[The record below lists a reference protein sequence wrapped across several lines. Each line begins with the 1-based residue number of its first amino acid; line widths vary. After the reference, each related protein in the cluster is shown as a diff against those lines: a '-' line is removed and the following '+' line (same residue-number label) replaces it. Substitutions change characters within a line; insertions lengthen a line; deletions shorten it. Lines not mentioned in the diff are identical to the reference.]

1 MAMRSQVY
9 EWIGEPLSA
18 TNVGSTPVSDQRGR
32 GFGVPGTPVNM
43 PVGTQNSI
51 FVGVFG
57 RAITKPAETT
67 ATQFVVIEDFGSTPG
82 FTNAAGVGVASQP
95 SVTGVGIQPSLY
107 TVSVAAPVAPN
118 GQVQIRINTTD
129 YFLRPDGIPFPGIDG
144 SASPYPRSVWFR
156 PSFNLFP
163 DVYILPGQVWDIL
176 YTNGNPIGS
185 TFGAMAWGARV
196 FVKYTLYDGPDAL
209 IANKLLE
216 MGITVNPGNVDWYKR
231 SLVEQGAVA

>member
-9 EWIGEPLSA
+9 EWISEPEA
-18 TNVGSTPVSDQRGR
+18 PPTVSDQRAR
-32 GFGVPGTPVNM
+32 GTYPINA
-43 PVGTQNSI
+43 GTQSSI
-51 FVGVFG
+51 FVGTYG

-82 FTNAAGVGVASQP
+82 YTDNANHGMETQP
-95 SVTGVGIQPSLY
+95 TIIGNQPSLY
-107 TVSVAAPVAPN
+107 NGMPNAPN

-129 YFLRPDGIPFPGIDG
+129 YFLRPDGLPFPGIDG
-144 SASPYPRSVWFR
+144 SAAPYPRSVWFR

-176 YTNGNPIGS
+176 FTNGNSIGLTTLATAS
-185 TFGAMAWGARV
+185 NAARV
-196 FVKYTLYDGPDAL
+196 FLKYTLYDGPDAL

-231 SLVEQGAVA
+231 MLIEQGGLQ

>member
-9 EWIGEPLSA
+9 EWIAEPNA
-18 TNVGSTPVSDQRGR
+18 NNAGSTPVSDQRGR
-32 GFGVPGTPVNM
+32 GFPGPM
-43 PVGTQNSI
+43 AAGTQNSI
-51 FVGVFG
+51 FVGQFG

-82 FTNAAGVGVASQP
+82 YTDGVGNGMPTQP
-95 SVTGVGIQPSLY
+95 DIIGNQGALY
-107 TVSVAAPVAPN
+107 PAQLVAPD

-144 SASPYPRSVWFR
+144 SAAPYPRSVWFR

-176 YTNGNPIGS
+176 YTNGNIIGIAPG
-185 TFGAMAWGARV
+185 TMAWGARV
-196 FVKYTLYDGPDAL
+196 FLKYTLYDGPDAL

-231 SLVEQGAVA
+231 MLIEQGGMR

>member
-9 EWIGEPLSA
+9 EWIYEPGAGPSNPIDGRTRNPGA
-18 TNVGSTPVSDQRGR
+18 TLLPA
-32 GFGVPGTPVNM
+32 
-43 PVGTQNSI
+43 GTQVSI
-51 FVGVFG
+51 FVGPYG

-67 ATQFVVIEDFGSTPG
+67 ATQFIVVEDFGSTPG
-82 FTNAAGVGVASQP
+82 YTVGGDGMVPQP
-95 SVTGVGIQPSLY
+95 SITGSQRGLY
-107 TVSVAAPVAPN
+107 AGMGNAPN

-144 SASPYPRSVWFR
+144 SAAPYPRSVFFR

-163 DVYILPGQVWDIL
+163 DVYILPGQVWDVL
-176 YTNGNPIGS
+176 YTPGNDINTGES
-185 TFGAMAWGARV
+185 VCNAARV
-196 FVKYTLYDGPDAL
+196 FLKYTLYDGPDAL

-231 SLVEQGAVA
+231 MLIESGGVA